1 MLHMN
6 MFHVKILADSH
17 FLEDTENIF
26 FKSGTQLN
34 RLYCPGSEQNII
46 LSFPVLRMLISRV

>member
-17 FLEDTENIF
+17 FLGDTENIF
-26 FKSGTQLN
+26 LN
-34 RLYCPGSEQNII
+34 QVPNSVGYIAQA
-46 LSFPVLRMLISRV
+46 